1 MKDVLIVDDSALARM
16 IMRRSLGAA
25 GLTAAD
31 IREVPDGLAALAAV
45 RVKIPDLV
53 IADVNMPNLDGEGLL
68 MSLRADASLAGVRV
82 LMCSSAMSPAKAER
96 LLRLGAGAVLKKPF
110 SPHELRSALAGVLA
124 VA

>member
-25 GLTAAD
+25 GLADAA
-31 IREVPDGLAALAAV
+31 IREVADGMAALDAV
-45 RVKIPDLV
+45 RAQLPDLV

-68 MSLRADASLAGVRV
+68 LSLRSDARLSGVRV
-82 LMCSSAMSPAKAER
+82 LMCSSAMSPAKAAR

-110 SPHELRSALAGVLA
+110 SPHELRSALAGALA
-124 VA
+124 AA